1 MTRRQLCINNYTRDY
16 FRDEYI
22 DTFELV
28 QVEGEHYDYYS
39 LEHNGIEVAKLN
51 DSQLRELVDYLQSY
65 INN

>member
-1 MTRRQLCINNYTRDY
+1 MIHKQLIINNYTRDY
-16 FRDEYI
+16 FCDEYI

-39 LEHNGIEVAKLN
+39 LEHNGVEVAKLN
-51 DSQLRELVDYLQSY
+51 DGQLRELVNYLQSY